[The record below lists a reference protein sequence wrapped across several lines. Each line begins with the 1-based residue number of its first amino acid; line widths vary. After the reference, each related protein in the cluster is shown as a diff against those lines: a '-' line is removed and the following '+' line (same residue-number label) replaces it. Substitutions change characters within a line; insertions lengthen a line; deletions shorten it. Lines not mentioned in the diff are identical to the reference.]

1 MSQRDDAP
9 ERGPHPFAPSATGAL
24 QASVQLLD
32 GALEAFCIALL
43 MGSVAVALLQVFFR
57 YVLNDSLSWP
67 EELARWAFVWF
78 TFLGMPLT
86 VHRQSYI
93 SIELIL
99 RWIPAGLRSYHD
111 AFLRVML
118 AATSWAL
125 IVHGVDF
132 VGRSTYVSP
141 ALQWPFRYMYLAVPV
156 GAALNLVY
164 LARQRVPDVRVP
176 VTGILT
182 CLGGGLLYAGVR
194 MLGPVLFGEAATST
208 ILIACAGLLVFLA
221 VPIGFA
227 LAFSAFAAFTP
238 QGELLLLTLP
248 QNMTAALDSFTL
260 LAIPFFIL
268 AASLMNVAGI
278 TERLLD
284 LATTLV
290 GHFRGGL
297 GYVNVLTNTLMGG
310 ISGSSMAD
318 AAAVAKALVPE
329 MKKKGYP
336 PEFSA
341 ALTASA
347 GVLANLIPPSLGLI
361 VYAALAQASVAAL
374 FIGTIVPGLLM
385 AAGLAVVVHVMSVRR
400 GYGSDVA
407 RASGWERLTSLGRSG
422 PALVLPLVIV
432 GGIRV
437 GVFTATEAGAV
448 AALYAVLVGAL
459 FHRRLSAGDVWR
471 VARES
476 LMDIA
481 AVMIIITAASPFAWV
496 LASEQVPQAIAAAL
510 GSLGTNPYVLLLLI
524 NIFLLFVGLIM
535 EMIAAMVILVPI
547 FIPMVIAAG
556 IDPVHFGIVLVMNIV
571 IGALTPPMGMLVFV
585 TARVTG
591 TKVVDVF
598 REVMPFL
605 VAMILV
611 LFVVTYLPALTLWL
625 PGRIGP

>member
-1 MSQRDDAP
+1 MSQRDDVP
-9 ERGPHPFAPSATGAL
+9 
-24 QASVQLLD
+24 ASRLSQVAARAFD
-32 GALEAFCIALL
+32 GTLEALCVLLL
-43 MGSVAVALLQVFFR
+43 MGCVGVALLQVFFR
-57 YVLNDSLSWP
+57 YVLNASLSWP
-67 EELARWAFVWF
+67 EEMARWGFVWL
-78 TFLGMPLT
+78 TFLGMSVT
-86 VHRQSYI
+86 VRRQSFI
-93 SIELIL
+93 SIELVL
-99 RWIPAGLRSYHD
+99 RWIPSGLRPYHD
-111 AFLRVML
+111 VFLRAMI

-156 GAALNLVY
+156 GAALNLVC
-164 LARQRVPDVRVP
+164 LARQQVNGLRMLAP
-176 VTGILT
+176 GLLH
-182 CLGGGLLYAGVR
+182 CLLGGLVYLAVR
-194 MLGPVLFGEAATST
+194 TVGPVVFGEAATST
-208 ILIACAGLLVFLA
+208 LLIACAGVLVLLA

-227 LAFSAFAAFTP
+227 LAFAAFAAFTP
-238 QGELLLLTLP
+238 QGDLFLLTLP
-248 QNMTAALDSFTL
+248 QHMTAALDSFTL

-318 AAAVAKALVPE
+318 AAAVAKALAPE
-329 MKKKGYP
+329 MKKKGYH

-361 VYAALAQASVAAL
+361 VYGALAQASVAAL

-385 AAGLAVVVHVMSVRR
+385 AGGLAVVVHLMSLRR
-400 GYGSDVA
+400 GYGSDIR
-407 RASGWERLTSLGRSG
+407 RASGRERLASLGKCG
-422 PALVLPLVIV
+422 PALVLPVVIV

-437 GVFTATEAGAV
+437 GIFTATEAGAV
-448 AALYAVLVGAL
+448 AAFYALLAGIFLYRGLTA
-459 FHRRLSAGDVWR
+459 RDVWG
-471 VARES
+471 VVRES

-481 AVMIIITAASPFAWV
+481 AVMIIITAAAPFAWV
-496 LASEQVPQAIAAAL
+496 LASERVPQTIASAL
-510 GSLGTNPYVLLLLI
+510 GAVGTNPYVLLLLV
-524 NIFLLFVGLIM
+524 NVFLLLVGLIM

-547 FIPMVIAAG
+547 FIPMIAAAG

>member
-1 MSQRDDAP
+1 V
-9 ERGPHPFAPSATGAL
+9 F
-24 QASVQLLD
+24 D
-32 GALEAFCIALL
+32 GALDSLCVALL
-43 MGSVAVALLQVFFR
+43 VGCVAVALLQVFFR
-57 YVLNDSLSWP
+57 YVLNASLSWP
-67 EELARWAFVWF
+67 EEMARWGFVWL
-78 TFLGMPLT
+78 TFLGMAVT
-86 VHRQSYI
+86 VRRQSFI
-93 SIELIL
+93 AIELIL
-99 RWIPAGLRSYHD
+99 RWIPTRRRPHHEV
-111 AFLRVML
+111 FVRVTM

-125 IVHGVDF
+125 IVHGLDF

-141 ALQWPFRYMYLAVPV
+141 ALEWPFRYMYLAVPV
-156 GAALNLVY
+156 GAALNLLY
-164 LARQRVPDVRVP
+164 LARQRVGAMRWLGAGPLHCGLGALAYLAVRV
-176 VTGILT
+176 TGP
-182 CLGGGLLYAGVR
+182 AA
-194 MLGPVLFGEAATST
+194 FGEAATST
-208 ILIACAGLLVFLA
+208 LLIACAGLLVFLG
-221 VPIGFA
+221 VPIAFA

-278 TERLLD
+278 TERLLN

-297 GYVNVLTNTLMGG
+297 GHVNVLTNTLMGG

-329 MKKKGYP
+329 MKKKGYH

-361 VYAALAQASVAAL
+361 VYGALAQASVAAL

-385 AAGLAVVVHVMSVRR
+385 ATGLASVVHLMSLRR
-400 GYGSDVA
+400 GYGRDIP
-407 RASGWERLTSLGRSG
+407 RASRRERLVSLGKSG

-432 GGIRV
+432 GGIRA
-437 GVFTATEAGAV
+437 GIFTATEAGAV
-448 AALYAVLVGAL
+448 AAFYAVLVGVFFYRGL
-459 FHRRLSAGDVWR
+459 TVGEGWR
-471 VARES
+471 VVRET
-476 LMDIA
+476 LLDIA
-481 AVMIIITAASPFAWV
+481 AVMIVITAAAPFAWV
-496 LASEQVPQAIAAAL
+496 LASERVPQTVAAAL
-510 GSLGTNPYVLLLLI
+510 GNLATNPHVLLFLI
-524 NIFLLFVGLIM
+524 NGFLLVVGLVM

-547 FIPMVIAAG
+547 FVPIVAAAG
-556 IDPVHFGIVLVMNIV
+556 IDPVHFGVVLVMNIV

-591 TKVVDVF
+591 TQVVEVF
-598 REVMPFL
+598 REVVPFL
-605 VAMILV
+605 AAMIGV
-611 LFVVTYLPALTLWL
+611 LLVVTYVPALTLWL

>member
-1 MSQRDDAP
+1 MSERDDVP
-9 ERGPHPFAPSATGAL
+9 VRGAAQVA
-24 QASVQLLD
+24 ARALD
-32 GALEAFCIALL
+32 GALEALCILLL
-43 MGSVAVALLQVFFR
+43 MGCVGVALLQVFFR
-57 YVLNDSLSWP
+57 YVLNASLSWP
-67 EELARWAFVWF
+67 EEMARWGFVWL
-78 TFLGMPLT
+78 TFLGMPVT
-86 VHRQSYI
+86 VRRQSFI

-99 RWIPAGLRSYHD
+99 RWIPTGLRPYHEV
-111 AFLRVML
+111 FLRVMT
-118 AATSWAL
+118 AATSVAL

-156 GAALNLVY
+156 GAALNLMY
-164 LARQRVPDVRVP
+164 LARQRV
-176 VTGILT
+176 
-182 CLGGGLLYAGVR
+182 GGLRILGTGLLHCLLGALLYLGVR
-194 MLGPVLFGEAATST
+194 AVGPAVFGEAATST
-208 ILIACAGLLVFLA
+208 LLISCAGILVFLA

-227 LAFSAFAAFTP
+227 LAFSAFVAFAP

-278 TERLLD
+278 TERLLN
-284 LATTLV
+284 LATNLV

-310 ISGSSMAD
+310 VSGSSMAD

-329 MKKKGYP
+329 MKKKGYH

-347 GVLANLIPPSLGLI
+347 AVLANLIPPSLGLI

-385 AAGLAVVVHVMSVRR
+385 AAGLAVVVHLMSLRR
-400 GYGSDVA
+400 GYGSDIP
-407 RASGWERLTSLGRSG
+407 RASGRERLASLGRSG

-448 AALYAVLVGAL
+448 AAFYALLVGVFFYRGLTGAN
-459 FHRRLSAGDVWR
+459 VWQ
-471 VARES
+471 VVRES

-481 AVMIIITAASPFAWV
+481 AVMIIITAAAPFAWV
-496 LASEQVPQAIAAAL
+496 LASERVPQTIAAAL
-510 GSLGTNPYVLLLLI
+510 GSLGTNPYILLFLI
-524 NIFLLFVGLIM
+524 NGFLLAVGLVM

-547 FIPMVIAAG
+547 FIPMIAAAG

-591 TKVVDVF
+591 TPVVAVF

-605 VAMILV
+605 VAMIAV
-611 LFVVTYLPALTLWL
+611 LLVVTYAPALSLWL